1 MEAGM
6 LSPEYYRRQADIC
19 LGMALAAR
27 DQSAA
32 EECRA
37 LALAFL
43 AKAAEAEG
51 EGATGDVLQEQGR
64 TQTEL
69 SHE

>member
-1 MEAGM
+1 M
-6 LSPEYYRRQADIC
+6 LSSAYYRRQADIC

-27 DQSAA
+27 EQSTA
-32 EECRA
+32 EEFRA

-43 AKAAEAEG
+43 AKAAETEG
-51 EGATGDVLQEQGR
+51 EGATGNILQRQGGR

-69 SHE
+69 SRE

>member
-1 MEAGM
+1 M
-6 LSPEYYRRQADIC
+6 LSSAYYRRQADIC

-27 DQSAA
+27 DQDAA

-51 EGATGDVLQEQGR
+51 EGGAAGDIVQEQGGI

-69 SHE
+69 RRD

>member
-1 MEAGM
+1 M
-6 LSPEYYRRQADIC
+6 LSCEYYRRQADIC

-27 DQSAA
+27 DQSTA
-32 EECRA
+32 EEFRA

-43 AKAAEAEG
+43 AKAGEAEG
-51 EGATGDVLQEQGR
+51 EGAISDVRHEPGGR

-69 SHE
+69 SRE

>member
-1 MEAGM
+1 M
-6 LSPEYYRRQADIC
+6 LSPAYYRRQADIC

-27 DQSAA
+27 DQNAA
-32 EECRA
+32 EEFRA

-43 AKAAEAEG
+43 AKAAETEG
-51 EGATGDVLQEQGR
+51 EGAGNILQQQGGR

-69 SHE
+69 SPE